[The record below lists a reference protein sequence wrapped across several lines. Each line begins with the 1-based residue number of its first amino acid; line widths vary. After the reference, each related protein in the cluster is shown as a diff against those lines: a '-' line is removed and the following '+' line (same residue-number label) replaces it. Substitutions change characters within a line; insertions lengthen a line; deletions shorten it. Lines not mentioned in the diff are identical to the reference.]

1 MQRYFLEHGLA
12 MPRLIQQGAEAGRI
26 AWVRPTY
33 QMIQQVLT
41 SPVYA
46 GVFVYGRRRREVS
59 PGDPPIVADRRRP
72 VEEWDIVVPGI
83 YPAYVSYDRYL
94 LNRRQLHDNLY
105 NFAKKG
111 RGAPREGR
119 ALLQGLVVCGRCG
132 RRMAVSHGS
141 RYHRYE
147 CRRAQLDDAAPQCQA
162 FPVLYLDRA
171 IGALFLAA
179 VQPAALQ
186 TTLAALAVLERER
199 QALDRHWQLRL
210 ERARYEAQRAQR
222 QYDATEPENRAV
234 ARELE
239 TRWNTALQALEQLEQ
254 EYAVVRRTE
263 LLPLDEAERPTVR
276 RLAEDLPALWHA
288 ATTTDVDRKRLLRL
302 VVREVVLTVDAKERC
317 AEVVVLWNGGATTRH
332 EVHCPPLGWH
342 CRTEPELIRHLA
354 GLARHYPDPQV
365 AARLNAEGLRTRT
378 GKPWTYARVFSMRKQ
393 HGIATACPLSTRD
406 AAPRADGLIPAKTA
420 AQRLGVSPSLI
431 HVWVGHGVLDHD
443 QHRSSSKVW
452 VRLSEDDLARLNG
465 SSALGPDL
473 PRLEQVMRS
482 EEISRDAVWN
492 RVRHGEY
499 QAFRVAHGQCWAWH
513 LQHLT
518 VPSRP
523 ASST

>member
-1 MQRYFLEHGLA
+1 MPGIPGGL
-12 MPRLIQQGAEAGRI
+12 PG
-26 AWVRPTY
+26 P
-33 QMIQQVLT
+33 
-41 SPVYA
+41 
-46 GVFVYGRRRREVS
+46 GRRR
-59 PGDPPIVADRRRP
+59 
-72 VEEWDIVVPGI
+72 
-83 YPAYVSYDRYL
+83 
-94 LNRRQLHDNLY
+94 
-105 NFAKKG
+105 
-111 RGAPREGR
+111 
-119 ALLQGLVVCGRCG
+119 
-132 RRMAVSHGS
+132 
-141 RYHRYE
+141 
-147 CRRAQLDDAAPQCQA
+147 
-162 FPVLYLDRA
+162 
-171 IGALFLAA
+171 ALFLAA
-179 VQPAALQ
+179 VAPAALE

-222 QYDATEPENRAV
+222 QYDATEPENRSV
-234 ARELE
+234 ARALE
-239 TRWNTALQALEQLEQ
+239 TRWNAALQVLEQLEQ
-254 EYAVVRRTE
+254 EYALVRRTE
-263 LLPLDEAERPTVR
+263 LLPLDEAEQHTVR

-302 VVREVVLTVDAKERC
+302 VVREAVLTVDAKERR

-342 CRTEPELIRHLA
+342 RRTEPELIRHA
-354 GLARHYPDPQV
+354 AELARHHPDHQV

-406 AAPRADGLIPAKTA
+406 AAPRADGLIPAKAA

-443 QHRSSSKVW
+443 QRRSSSKVW

-473 PRLEQVMRS
+473 PSLEQVMRG
-482 EEISRDAVWN
+482 EGISRDAVWN

-499 QAFRVAHGQCWAWH
+499 RAFRVAHGRCWAWH